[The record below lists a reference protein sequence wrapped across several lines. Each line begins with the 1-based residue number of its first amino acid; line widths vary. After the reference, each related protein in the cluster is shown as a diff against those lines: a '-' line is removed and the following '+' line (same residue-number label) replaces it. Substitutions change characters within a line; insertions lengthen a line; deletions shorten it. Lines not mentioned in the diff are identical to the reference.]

1 MSLSSRE
8 EDKSKEK
15 RREKEILKK
24 KTENKTSKASK
35 QHMLKGSRSRYQR
48 RDED

>member
-24 KTENKTSKASK
+24 KPRIKPPRHPNNIC
-35 QHMLKGSRSRYQR
+35 
-48 RDED
+48 